1 MFSALADAAE
11 QPRKECGAA
20 WLDKFSQKFV
30 RMCVLRKQNAS
41 DIALW
46 AMLIVMSAAN
56 YNTTRNRQSPR
67 MRRD

>member
-1 MFSALADAAE
+1 
-11 QPRKECGAA
+11 
-20 WLDKFSQKFV
+20 
-30 RMCVLRKQNAS
+30 LRKQNAS